1 MPEIWL
7 IILPFS
13 CHIFSLKTSKENL
26 VLHVYQ
32 DNIVV
37 FLIRL
42 ITYGYFWEELY
53 GNIFGGVKS

>member
-1 MPEIWL
+1 M
-7 IILPFS
+7 
-13 CHIFSLKTSKENL
+13 
-26 VLHVYQ
+26 LHVYQ

-53 GNIFGGVKS
+53 GNIFGGVKSKPLETGDFDM